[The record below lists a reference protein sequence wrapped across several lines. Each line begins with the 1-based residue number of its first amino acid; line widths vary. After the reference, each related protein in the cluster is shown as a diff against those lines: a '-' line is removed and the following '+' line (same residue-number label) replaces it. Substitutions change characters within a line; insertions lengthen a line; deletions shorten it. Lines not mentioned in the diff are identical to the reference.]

1 MKNSKFTRAPLSY
14 MDKEERMDAFIA
26 MPDAPINNKN
36 TNTVRYK
43 KEKIKPVYLRAPE
56 SLWND
61 IHEIMARTGLSMNA
75 ICIDSLRLEMKRKLK
90 EIRED

>member
-1 MKNSKFTRAPLSY
+1 

>member
-1 MKNSKFTRAPLSY
+1 MKNSKFTKAPLNSLE
-14 MDKEERMDAFIA
+14 KEEKIQAFISLS
-26 MPDAPINNKN
+26 DAGINKKDAGVVN
-36 TNTVRYK
+36 YK
-43 KEKIKPVYLRAPE
+43 KEKAKALYLRAPE

-75 ICIDSLRLEMKRKLK
+75 ICIDSLRLEMKRKLR